1 MLRVVFLVV
10 LISCL
15 SSLSASLPQ
24 DKAPAKAG
32 TFEKYTETVPGSNVK
47 FDMIPIPGGTF
58 LQGSPDNEAGRNK
71 DEGPQTKV
79 ELKPFWMGKCEVTWD
94 EYDVFRNSEEH
105 HPPEGEKGRLIRFK
119 FKALDGD
126 EITKPTPPY
135 TDMTFGYG
143 HDGFAAINTS
153 HFAAMEYCRWLSAKT
168 GKMYRLPTEAEWEY
182 ACRAGTTTKYSF
194 GDDESK
200 LGEYAWFEG
209 NADSKPHPVGQKK
222 PNPWGLYDMH
232 GNVAEWCL
240 DGYYADTY
248 AKRDKDKVTVQ
259 PVNLMVHARFP
270 NIVRGGSWVDEPKG
284 LRSASRQAS
293 NKDWIRQDPQSPQ
306 SVWYLTD
313 ADFVGFRIVRAV
325 EEQKD
330 LVGVKSKVTRQSP
343 YKP

>member
-1 MLRVVFLVV
+1 LLRVV
-10 LISCL
+10 CL
-15 SSLSASLPQ
+15 SLIACLACLSASIPQ
-24 DKAPAKAG
+24 DKA
-32 TFEKYTETVPGSNVK
+32 FVKYTETVPGSNVK
-47 FDMIPIPGGTF
+47 FDMLPIPGGTYT
-58 LQGSPDNEAGRNK
+58 QGSPDGEADRNK

-79 ELKPFWMGKCEVTWD
+79 EIKPFWMGKCEVTWD

-143 HDGFAAINTS
+143 HDSYPVINMS
-153 HFAAMEYCRWLSAKT
+153 HFAVLEYCRWLSAKT
-168 GKMYRLPTEAEWEY
+168 GKVYRLPTEAEWEY

-194 GDDESK
+194 GDDDSK

-209 NADSKPHPVGQKK
+209 NADSKPHPVMQKK

-240 DGYYADTY
+240 DGYASDTY
-248 AKRDKDKVTVQ
+248 AKREAGKTSIQ
-259 PVNLMVHARFP
+259 PVNLMLHARFP
-270 NIVRGGSWVDEPKG
+270 NIVRGGSWVDEAKG
-284 LRSASRQAS
+284 LRSAARAQSVR
-293 NKDWIRQDPQSPQ
+293 DWLRQDPQSPQ
-306 SVWYLTD
+306 SIWYLTD
-313 ADFVGFRIVRAV
+313 ADFVGFRLVRAV
-325 EEQKD
+325 DEQKD
-330 LVGVKSKVTRQSP
+330 LVNLKSKVTRQSP